1 LSQNHD
7 LIESRSERKIDN
19 IVIIRFEQL
28 FPFIEEDVVKIMK
41 KYQTASKFVWCQEEP
56 RNMGAWKFIRHQLD
70 SCLEKAGIKAQVSYT
85 GRERSASPA
94 VGYLYIHN
102 KQQETLLEEAFEL

>member
-1 LSQNHD
+1 
-7 LIESRSERKIDN
+7 
-19 IVIIRFEQL
+19 
-28 FPFIEEDVVKIMK
+28 
-41 KYQTASKFVWCQEEP
+41 
-56 RNMGAWKFIRHQLD
+56 
-70 SCLEKAGIKAQVSYT
+70 LEKAGIKAQVSYT

>member
-1 LSQNHD
+1 
-7 LIESRSERKIDN
+7 
-19 IVIIRFEQL
+19 
-28 FPFIEEDVVKIMK
+28 
-41 KYQTASKFVWCQEEP
+41 
-56 RNMGAWKFIRHQLD
+56 MGAWKFIRPHLD
-70 SCLEKAGIKAQVSYT
+70 QTLEKAGINIRVEYI